1 MVAYNVLRLKN
12 VAFIEPTFVN
22 RRSKCIEK
30 FSIVVQNK
38 IVEKPKKLIFNEL
51 KFNFESLKM
60 YSPALFLSPLS
71 IVIIDILHIVKNIL
85 DKRDKNKNQRST
97 AVKME

>member
-22 RRSKCIEK
+22 RQSKYIEK

-38 IVEKPKKLIFNEL
+38 IVEKP
-51 KFNFESLKM
+51 
-60 YSPALFLSPLS
+60 
-71 IVIIDILHIVKNIL
+71 
-85 DKRDKNKNQRST
+85 
-97 AVKME
+97 

>member
-22 RRSKCIEK
+22 RQSKYIEK

-38 IVEKPKKLIFNEL
+38 IVEKPKN
-51 KFNFESLKM
+51 
-60 YSPALFLSPLS
+60 
-71 IVIIDILHIVKNIL
+71 IDF
-85 DKRDKNKNQRST
+85 Q
-97 AVKME
+97 